1 MKKIPLDLY
10 NRHQLFIGMASC
22 VYKVGDKDRFQRIN
36 TLIDRL
42 LDVASTEE
50 LKTLLMEFIPKNA
63 RWFNYYL
70 ESLDAYRIM
79 HVRLQPK
86 TKLKNHIRLIKASVK
101 LYYKIDEVLNR
112 VDVLG
117 IAYMLRISEYDIYTE
132 RITADIAS
140 PKLSSVPKIKKFI
153 IYNLVEGNSAELD
166 DYGYWGD
173 ISNVQYV
180 PVLVLSDEDSGNTTE
195 SDEDSSYWID
205 NPRRGRGPA
214 RVRLEDRIHWGS
226 EKIFALINKYKK
238 AYSSFYTY

>member
-1 MKKIPLDLY
+1 
-10 NRHQLFIGMASC
+10 
-22 VYKVGDKDRFQRIN
+22 
-36 TLIDRL
+36 
-42 LDVASTEE
+42 
-50 LKTLLMEFIPKNA
+50 
-63 RWFNYYL
+63 
-70 ESLDAYRIM
+70 M

-180 PVLVLSDEDSGNTTE
+180 PVLVLSDEDNENTTE

-214 RVRLEDRIHWGS
+214 RVRLEDRIDWGS
-226 EKIFALINKYKK
+226 EKIFALINTYKK
-238 AYSSFYTY
+238 AYSSFYTN